1 MLTGINPILTG
12 ALLMQLDAMGHSDA
26 VVVADAHFPAR
37 RLGRRVIELPGHLSP
52 VVTKVLMSVLPLDD
66 HHCLDLM
73 ASTTG
78 KTLEIHNELIRATGQ
93 SRSVARFIER
103 DEFYAAS
110 ERAYLI
116 IRSGEMRSYGNVLL
130 RKGLVE
136 WDRS

>member
-12 ALLMQLDAMGHSDA
+12 KLLRQLDAMGHSDA

-37 RLGRRVIELPGHLSP
+37 RLGRRVIELPGYLSP
-52 VVTKVLMSVLPLDD
+52 DVTEALMTVLPLDD
-66 HHCLDLM
+66 RHAVDLM
-73 ASTTG
+73 AGTTG
-78 KTLEIHNELIRATGQ
+78 EAFEIHNELIRATGQ
-93 SRSVARFIER
+93 SESVARFIER

-116 IRSGEMRSYGNVLL
+116 IRTGEMRSYGNILL

-136 WDRS
+136 WDYS